1 MKALFGEQVTKL
13 LPQQDSKLNT
23 KVLKFQNVSAG
34 SDGKFPHPLRIA
46 ESLTEQSKKI
56 HNISFT
62 TLGLIK
68 FLLYGDYLKAKAP
81 LGGASLKPLVQ
92 EDLSKYGY
100 KPKDPFEVKQTP
112 LGNGS

>member
-1 MKALFGEQVTKL
+1 M
-13 LPQQDSKLNT
+13 
-23 KVLKFQNVSAG
+23 SAG

-46 ESLTEQSKKI
+46 ESLAVQSEKI

-62 TLGLIK
+62 PLGLIK

-81 LGGASLKPLVQ
+81 VGGASLKPLVQ

-100 KPKDPFEVKQTP
+100 KPKDPFEVKQIP
-112 LGNGS
+112 LDNGSYRAQDGCILGASHRRHGPGWEIQLSGGSH